1 LANRLAGLSIETR
14 HGSDVNPIRGCG
26 ERVTPRDKL
35 VRTGQESSA
44 MTPSTIGKVMALISG
59 RSGGGECR
67 TFRLES
73 EDMFVNPFAGPWND
87 EAVLVR
93 FRQDLASH
101 PEKLE
106 EILAAYVRQDP
117 ALAPRLLALA
127 LARRPVAAIKLA
139 SVAASAG
146 SLGRMGVLGLL
157 LAATATGVFGSA
169 GQGNAAEQKSAH
181 PADANGIASSGL
193 MSASAVAALLVGAG
207 NALAASSATV
217 PASADGAASLHDGSA
232 AHGDGALEVQ
242 SGAVANAVTDNA
254 AGSSYGDR
262 ANLIGNTET
271 IGSGHA
277 AANPASDHAV
287 TQGTV
292 QTTDSTHGHTQSVSQ
307 EGAID
312 AVRSIDGGNHWGH
325 AADSAAGWNA
335 QSGTLPIFSQEH
347 DAGAAGGLDKT
358 SSEKGADPF
367 AHAADG
373 TPTLGSDAQNASTFA
388 DTGLGFEKSGSFTQG
403 AGTETVSSF
412 LSPSGAFSLPAAS
425 IPIAFFPTAG
435 NAEYESPGALAK
447 SSVDVQ
453 QLGQVDTS
461 SLLGASDASHG
472 IQPLTPSGLGEAGS
486 GSGPG
491 LSDLQYFTGAGG
503 QHDGG
508 GSSFLTPTNGVSLG
522 LDGLTSAF
530 KEIGSA
536 LASSLVNSAAPGNP
550 LSVPGVHEG
559 TFLSSNDAAVS
570 GGLPGHAGSTASADV
585 GAAQI
590 GSMSSFLHGIEN
602 GFAGAGIGDASSA
615 PLTTG
620 GQGAPL
626 FGSSL
631 PIPSIAEA
639 LHSIDGLSVHAATA
653 GSAQA
658 AMHAAAGSNHASNS
672 IASTVSHN
680 LAEAFSWQGE
690 SSGGDHGVT
699 LPAFADWTHI
709 GSGHSG

>member
-26 ERVTPRDKL
+26 ERVMPRDKL

-44 MTPSTIGKVMALISG
+44 MTPSAIGKVMALISG

-73 EDMFVNPFAGPWND
+73 ADMFVNPFAGPWND

-146 SLGRMGVLGLL
+146 SLGRVGVLGLL
-157 LAATATGVFGSA
+157 LAATATGIFGSA
-169 GQGNAAEQKSAH
+169 DQGNAAEAKPAH

-193 MSASAVAALLVGAG
+193 MSVSAVAALLVGAG

-254 AGSSYGDR
+254 AGASYGDR
-262 ANLIGNTET
+262 ANLSGNTET

-287 TQGTV
+287 TQGTA
-292 QTTDSTHGHTQSVSQ
+292 QTTDSTHGHAQSVSQ

-325 AADSAAGWNA
+325 AADPTVGWNA
-335 QSGTLPIFSQEH
+335 QSGTLPIFAQEH

-388 DTGLGFEKSGSFTQG
+388 DTGLGFEKGASFNQG

-412 LSPSGAFSLPAAS
+412 LSPSGIFSLPAAS
-425 IPIAFFPTAG
+425 IPTAG
-435 NAEYESPGALAK
+435 NAGYESPGALAK
-447 SSVDVQ
+447 STIDVQ

-472 IQPLTPSGLGEAGS
+472 IQPLTPSEPGEAAS
-486 GSGPG
+486 GSGAGLPG
-491 LSDLQYFTGAGG
+491 LQSFTGAGD

-508 GSSFLTPTNGVSLG
+508 GSSFLAPANGVSLG

-536 LASSLVNSAAPGNP
+536 LASSLANPAAPGNP
-550 LSVPGVHEG
+550 LSVPGAHEG
-559 TFLSSNDAAVS
+559 SFLSLNDAGVS

-615 PLTTG
+615 PLTAG

-631 PIPSIAEA
+631 PIPGIAEA

-658 AMHAAAGSNHASNS
+658 ATPAAAGSNHASNS
-672 IASTVSHN
+672 IASTVSHT